1 MVYLQLARQEFLEGT
16 GSSVPAEAVESGERL
31 IEQWCDCV
39 ESHRREYFDLTD
51 KRGANKISGRSGR
64 SVVTPREARGTR

>member
-1 MVYLQLARQEFLEGT
+1 MVYLELARQEFLEGT
-16 GSSVPAEAVESGERL
+16 TSNIPAEAVESGERL

-51 KRGANKISGRSGR
+51 KRGANKLSGRSGR
-64 SVVTPREARGTR
+64 SVLTVKQSRGTR